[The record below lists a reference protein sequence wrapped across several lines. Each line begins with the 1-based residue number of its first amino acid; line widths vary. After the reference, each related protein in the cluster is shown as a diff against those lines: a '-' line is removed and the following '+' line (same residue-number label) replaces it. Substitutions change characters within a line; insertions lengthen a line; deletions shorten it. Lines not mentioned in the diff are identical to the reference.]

1 MMEGKILI
9 AIIIIIIL
17 LLLLLVF
24 VFVFVINVR
33 FNFLLGILVH
43 GMQPT
48 ILLSGQAAPSV
59 SDPPA
64 EVRSSWAAKQHCQV
78 GLLAGILPLLHV
90 DINHFLPQQQDSWT
104 YCGGRTWGV
113 GAYYGLANW
122 RRSCSSICR

>member
-9 AIIIIIIL
+9 AIIIIIIIILL

-33 FNFLLGILVH
+33 FHFLLGILVH

-64 EVRSSWAAKQHCQV
+64 EVRSSWAAKH
-78 GLLAGILPLLHV
+78 LESL
-90 DINHFLPQQQDSWT
+90 
-104 YCGGRTWGV
+104 TW
-113 GAYYGLANW
+113 
-122 RRSCSSICR
+122 